1 MSAVVFFFF
10 YQYLQEGRANEGLF
24 LVDGRRTENIARAQ
38 VQRNVLDHVCQEL
51 EVIDVADKVKAVY
64 L

>member
-1 MSAVVFFFF
+1 MNHCHVILH
-10 YQYLQEGRANEGLF
+10 QYLQEGRANEGLF
-24 LVDGRRTENIARAQ
+24 LVDGCCTEDVARAQ

-51 EVIDVADKVKAVY
+51 EVIDVADKVKAIY